1 MSFVCKKVLGR
12 GINIFAARVLDPIRQ
27 ELGLEKLNFQILRR
41 TYTTTATL
49 ENYGKDILE
58 SVYARTR

>member
-1 MSFVCKKVLGR
+1 MLKDLQK
-12 GINIFAARVLDPIRQ
+12 Q
-27 ELGLEKLNFQILRR
+27 LRH
-41 TYTTTATL
+41 TTPDTTL